1 MVDPNTYPD
10 PPPRLTRL
18 LSWLCADRFWEE
30 VSGDLH
36 EQFLDDTEAHGVSYA
51 NRHYLLNALR
61 YVTPFFISQTSA
73 FVALQP
79 AMLKHHLKISTR
91 HLLRQRFY
99 SLINVSGLAVGLACC
114 LMIVL
119 FVRHELSYDQQ
130 FADADRLYR
139 VIDIYE
145 SNNSAGIGSVTPT
158 PLASTMADDFP
169 EVEHATRIAP
179 QLFEAGSSLVRT
191 TQEPQNR
198 YETGFVYA
206 DPNFFEV
213 FDFPF
218 VQGLPGQALAEP
230 RTLVLTER
238 KARDLF
244 PGQDPV
250 GQTLILN
257 NNIESP
263 FTVTGVLADLP
274 SNTHFRF
281 DYLMSMAGVEIA
293 QIPNWGFSNFI
304 TYAKLHE
311 GADADA
317 VNAKFPAF
325 TARHRGT
332 PQPGHSATFSLQPV
346 PDVHLHSSDMR
357 GYWTHGNIQYVWLF
371 GAIAA
376 FILLIAAIN
385 FMNLS
390 TARSANRAREIGLRK
405 VLGSVRAQVIAQF
418 LVEAV
423 VLSAIAMG
431 VAVALVALVLPWFN
445 GLTDQSLTMPWGE
458 AGVYPMLLATVLALG
473 LLAGAYPALYLS
485 GFQPIRVLKGRLSM
499 GSKSGTLRSALVVFQ
514 FAASIVLLIGS
525 LVVSQQMGF
534 LQNKALGFEKD
545 QVLIVE
551 DSFTL
556 GEQAA
561 AFKAELERLPGVQ
574 RSTVSSF
581 VPVDGYVYNGSGAWV
596 EGQDPAEDQ
605 IGLAKW
611 FVDPDYAETLGLE
624 LVAGRF
630 FDADRPS
637 DAQGTVLNEQAV
649 ADFGFGD
656 PIGQRV
662 RSYTRL
668 DPETGE
674 LVSDVYTVI
683 GVVKDFHFQ
692 SMKDD
697 IGPLSMVAGQGGQ
710 ATLVKLSTDEV
721 QATLAQI
728 ETLWAGFAPNQPFR
742 FNFLDERFAQMYT
755 FESRVG
761 RLFGVFTALAM
772 LVACLGLFALA
783 AFMTEQRRQ
792 EVGIRK
798 VLGAS
803 LSQIVFL
810 LTRHFAML
818 VGLAFMVA
826 APLGYLLMNRWL
838 QDFSYHTSISIGV
851 FIVAGVAALGIAVLT
866 ISYQATRAAL
876 TNPAETLRQG

>member
-1 MVDPNTYPD
+1 MVDDPHTYPD
-10 PPPRLTRL
+10 PPRRLTRL
-18 LSWLCADRFWEE
+18 LSALCADRFWEE

-36 EQFLDDTEAHGVSYA
+36 ELFLDDVEAYGVARA
-51 NRHYLLNALR
+51 NRRYLLNALR
-61 YVTPFFISQTSA
+61 YLTPFFISQTST

-91 HLLRQRFY
+91 HLVRQRFY
-99 SLINVSGLAVGLACC
+99 SLINISGLAVGLACC

-119 FVRHELSYDQQ
+119 FIRHELSYDQQ
-130 FADADRLYR
+130 FADGDRLYR
-139 VIDIYE
+139 VLDVFE
-145 SNNSAGIGSVTPT
+145 TPERSGMGSVTPT
-158 PLASTMADDFP
+158 PLASALEADFP
-169 EVEHATRIAP
+169 EVEQATRIAP

-191 TQEPQNR
+191 ANDAQNR

-206 DPNFFEV
+206 DPNFFAV

-218 VQGLPGQALAEP
+218 VQGMPETALAEP

-238 KARDLF
+238 KAAELF

-250 GQTLILN
+250 GQTLVLN
-257 NNIESP
+257 NTTESP
-263 FTVTGVLADLP
+263 FTITGVLADLP

-281 DYLMSMAGVEIA
+281 DYLMSMVDVDVA
-293 QIPNWGFSNFI
+293 QIPNWGFSNFV
-304 TYAKLHE
+304 TYAKLRE
-311 GADADA
+311 GVAAEALDA
-317 VNAKFPAF
+317 KLHAF
-325 TARHRGT
+325 TLAQRGE
-332 PQPGHSATFSLQPV
+332 PRPGTSATFTLQPV
-346 PDVHLHSSDMR
+346 PDIHLYSSDIY
-357 GYWTHGNIQYVWLF
+357 GFWSHGNIQYVWLF

-423 VLSAIAMG
+423 VISALAMG
-431 VAVALVALVLPWFN
+431 MAVALVALALPWFN
-445 GLTDQSLTMPWGE
+445 ALADQSLTLPWGE
-458 AGVYPMLLATVLALG
+458 AGIYPILLGTVVALG
-473 LLAGAYPALYLS
+473 LLAGGYPALYLS
-485 GFQPIRVLKGRLSM
+485 GFQPIRVLKGSLSR
-499 GSKSGTLRSALVVFQ
+499 GSKSGTLRSTLVVFQ
-514 FAASIVLLIGS
+514 FATSIVLLIGS
-525 LVVSQQMGF
+525 LVVSQQMDF

-556 GEQAA
+556 GDQAE
-561 AFKAELERLPGVQ
+561 AFKAELERIPGVE
-574 RSTVSSF
+574 RSTASSF
-581 VPVDGYVYNGSGAWV
+581 VPVDGYVYNGAGAWV
-596 EGQDPAEDQ
+596 EGKDPAEDE
-605 IGLAKW
+605 IGVAKW
-611 FVDPDYAETLGLE
+611 FVDADYAETLGLE

-630 FDADRPS
+630 FDPSRPG
-637 DAQGTVLNEQAV
+637 DAEATVLNEEAV
-649 ADFGFGD
+649 AEFGFDD

-674 LVSDVYTVI
+674 LISDAYTVI

-692 SMKDD
+692 SMRDD
-697 IGPLSMVAGQGGQ
+697 IGPLTMVPGQGGQ
-710 ATLVKLSTDEV
+710 ATLVKLSTNEV
-721 QATLAQI
+721 QGTLAQV
-728 ETLWAGFAPNQPFR
+728 EALWTQFAPEQLFR
-742 FNFLDERFAQMYT
+742 YNFLDERFAQMYT
-755 FESRVG
+755 FEARVG

-803 LSQIVFL
+803 LAQIIVL

-818 VGLAFMVA
+818 VGIAFVVA
-826 APLGYLLMNRWL
+826 APVGYLLMDRWL
-838 QDFSYHTSISIGV
+838 QDFSYHAPISATV
-851 FIVAGVAALGIAVLT
+851 FLVAGVSALLIAVLT

-876 TNPAETLRQG
+876 ANPAETLRQ